1 MTTIRQGHDLGI
13 LLALAYQRFVE
24 ELREALADAG
34 VDALGRSDGYVFRAL
49 ADRPCTV
56 SELAGRL
63 EISKQGA
70 AQIVDD
76 MERRGLV
83 VRRPDPDDRRARL
96 VSLTDEGTRALREAR
111 AFHRAFERRLVAE
124 LGPAPVEGLVR
135 TLEHLA
141 GEDTLRDPRIRA
153 LYL

>member
-24 ELREALADAG
+24 ELREALADAD

-56 SELAGRL
+56 SDLAGRL
-63 EISKQGA
+63 GISKQGA

-76 MERRGLV
+76 MQGRGLV
-83 VRRPDPDDRRARL
+83 VRRTDPDDRRARL
-96 VSLTDEGTRALREAR
+96 VSLTDEGNRALAKARE
-111 AFHRAFERRLVAE
+111 FHRAFEQRLVAE
-124 LGPAPVEGLVR
+124 LGPGPVEGLVT
-135 TLEHLA
+135 TLEHVA

>member
-1 MTTIRQGHDLGI
+1 MTHVRQGHDLGI

-24 ELREALADAG
+24 ELREALAAAG

-49 ADRPCTV
+49 TDQPCTV
-56 SELAGRL
+56 SALAGRL

-96 VSLTDEGTRALREAR
+96 VSLTAEGERALRTAR
-111 AFHRAFERRLVAE
+111 AFHLEFEQRRRAE
-124 LGPAPVEGLVR
+124 LGAAPVEGLV
-135 TLEHLA
+135 TCLEHMA